1 MEKVSEKVSVE
12 STCISKIMSL
22 TRPDV
27 NAKQM
32 FFIGL
37 FGLPWL
43 WVVNVMYHFRGVY
56 GNGNESTDGE
66 GENDEN
72 AGILGGMMSE
82 SDDNGK
88 LTRDETQLIIW
99 CITISEYSSMRNMHT
114 NWNSILKFLF
124 THF

>member
-1 MEKVSEKVSVE
+1 MKNIGRK
-12 STCISKIMSL
+12 TCISKIMSL

-43 WVVNVMYHFRGVY
+43 WVVNVMYHFRAVY
-56 GNGNESTDGE
+56 GNGNASSDGE
-66 GENDEN
+66 GENGEN

-82 SDDNGK
+82 SEDNGK
-88 LTRDETQLIIW
+88 
-99 CITISEYSSMRNMHT
+99 
-114 NWNSILKFLF
+114 
-124 THF
+124 

>member
-1 MEKVSEKVSVE
+1 
-12 STCISKIMSL
+12 MSL

-43 WVVNVMYHFRGVY
+43 WVVNVMYHFRAVY
-56 GNGNESTDGE
+56 GNGNTSTDGE

-82 SDDNGK
+82 SEDNGK
-88 LTRDETQLIIW
+88 LRLNLQLFG
-99 CITISEYSSMRNMHT
+99 S
-114 NWNSILKFLF
+114 F
-124 THF
+124 TLQKQSVNV